1 MASKYEMKDVG
12 TTDGLNSTSAHV
24 SRGRYRPFN
33 GTAYDAPV
41 TVLCV
46 KAGTGSIAMH
56 LSDVE
61 AQELGNYL
69 LDSVKTRRKSRDDSR
84 TVQ

>member
-1 MASKYEMKDVG
+1 MASRYEMKDIG
-12 TTDGLNSTSAHV
+12 TTEGLNSTSAHV

-33 GTAYDAPV
+33 GTAYEEPV

-56 LSDVE
+56 LTDCQ

-69 LDSVKTRRKSRDDSR
+69 LDSVKTKRRTSKDDSR
-84 TVQ
+84 TD

>member
-1 MASKYEMKDVG
+1 MASRYEMKDIG

-33 GTAYDAPV
+33 GTAYDEPV

-56 LSDVE
+56 LTDCQ
-61 AQELGNYL
+61 AQELGNHL

-84 TVQ
+84 TD

>member
-1 MASKYEMKDVG
+1 MASRYEMRDIG
-12 TTDGLNSTSAHV
+12 TTDGLNSVSAHV

-33 GTAYDAPV
+33 GTAYEEPV

-56 LSDVE
+56 LTDCQ

-69 LDSVKTRRKSRDDSR
+69 LDSTKVRRRTKDDC
-84 TVQ
+84 